1 MKEGSS
7 APGADYNERKEEINE
22 QLEEIDDIEQDLES
36 MKLGFKTSSDCKK
49 QILEKLN
56 RAKTPDDMSK
66 ISKELMEQKDNI
78 MNILNDA
85 VDAKEQLEILRKDIG
100 DCDIPMTL
108 TKRKTEFNNFCNR
121 LKRLQND
128 AKNMR
133 NANSKQDNKDVK
145 DLMKEVDFKIKTF
158 EKSKVDLSAQQVKEF
173 DGLKPLD
180 FEDYLQN
187 YDIIKRVRKFKN
199 TLGDQSGKLKE
210 LEDI

>member
-133 NANSKQDNKDVK
+133 NANSK
-145 DLMKEVDFKIKTF
+145 
-158 EKSKVDLSAQQVKEF
+158 
-173 DGLKPLD
+173 
-180 FEDYLQN
+180 
-187 YDIIKRVRKFKN
+187 
-199 TLGDQSGKLKE
+199 
-210 LEDI
+210 

>member
-56 RAKTPDDMSK
+56 KAKTPDDMSK

-133 NANSKQDNKDVK
+133 NANSK
-145 DLMKEVDFKIKTF
+145 
-158 EKSKVDLSAQQVKEF
+158 
-173 DGLKPLD
+173 
-180 FEDYLQN
+180 
-187 YDIIKRVRKFKN
+187 
-199 TLGDQSGKLKE
+199 
-210 LEDI
+210 

>member
-36 MKLGFKTSSDCKK
+36 MKQGFKTCNDCKK
-49 QILEKLN
+49 QIFEKLN
-56 RAKTPDDMSK
+56 RAKTPDDMAK
-66 ISKELMEQKDNI
+66 ISKELMEQKDNV

-85 VDAKEQLEILRKDIG
+85 LDAKEQLEILRKDIG

-128 AKNMR
+128 AKNMK
-133 NANSKQDNKDVK
+133 NANSK
-145 DLMKEVDFKIKTF
+145 
-158 EKSKVDLSAQQVKEF
+158 
-173 DGLKPLD
+173 
-180 FEDYLQN
+180 
-187 YDIIKRVRKFKN
+187 
-199 TLGDQSGKLKE
+199 
-210 LEDI
+210 